1 MKASLHRMSWTIAAA
16 VSVSVMFASAPDA
29 PDAGAQ
35 ASPVT
40 PAAALPA
47 SGAPEC
53 DARLKPLAFLTGSW
67 CLSQPKGA
75 VIQEQWMEPRGNS
88 VVAVFRRV
96 LGNGYTPFYEFSQ
109 IVAEEKR
116 VVLRQ
121 IHVHAD
127 FDSDPRRAKPM
138 VLRMVESSD
147 SHVVFEPVEPPEES
161 HSADLQ
167 RITYRRIDADTLL
180 LRVESK
186 PAKGEG
192 TKDAAHDASG
202 ASETAKDTA
211 DAAKDAAAKP
221 DLAPAQVLEF
231 RMTRCAS

>member
-1 MKASLHRMSWTIAAA
+1 MKASLHAMSWTIAAA
-16 VSVSVMFASAPDA
+16 VSVSVMFASVPDA

-35 ASPVT
+35 ASAGT
-40 PAAALPA
+40 PAAEPPA
-47 SGAPEC
+47 SAAPEC

-147 SHVVFEPVEPPEES
+147 AHVVFEPVEPPEES

-186 PAKGEG
+186 PAKAE
-192 TKDAAHDASG
+192 DAKGDAEAAKG
-202 ASETAKDTA
+202 AA

-221 DLAPAQVLEF
+221 DPAPAQVLEF

>member
-1 MKASLHRMSWTIAAA
+1 MKASLGGMSWTIAAA
-16 VSVSVMFASAPDA
+16 VSVSVFLASAPDV
-29 PDAGAQ
+29 PG
-35 ASPVT
+35 
-40 PAAALPA
+40 AAAAPQQA
-47 SGAPEC
+47 AGSDSANVKEGAPEC
-53 DARLKPLAFLTGSW
+53 DPRLKPFGFLAGSW

-75 VIQEQWMEPRGNS
+75 VIQEQWTEPRGNS

-116 VVLRQ
+116 IVLRQ

-138 VLRMVESSD
+138 VLRLVESSD
-147 SHVVFEPVEPPEES
+147 SHAIFEPVEPPEES

-167 RITYRRIDADTLL
+167 RITYRRIDAGTLL

-186 PAKGEG
+186 PPKAED
-192 TKDAAHDASG
+192 TK
-202 ASETAKDTA
+202 
-211 DAAKDAAAKP
+211 DAAKDAKDAKDAAGKP
-221 DLAPAQVLEF
+221 DPAPAQVLEF
-231 RMTRCAS
+231 RMTRCAG

>member
-1 MKASLHRMSWTIAAA
+1 
-16 VSVSVMFASAPDA
+16 
-29 PDAGAQ
+29 
-35 ASPVT
+35 
-40 PAAALPA
+40 
-47 SGAPEC
+47 
-53 DARLKPLAFLTGSW
+53 
-67 CLSQPKGA
+67 
-75 VIQEQWMEPRGNS
+75 MEPRGNS

-138 VLRMVESSD
+138 VLRLVESSD

-167 RITYRRIDADTLL
+167 RITYRRIDADTLM

-186 PAKGEG
+186 PAKVEDA
-192 TKDAAHDASG
+192 KDAADA
-202 ASETAKDTA
+202 AKDAA

-221 DLAPAQVLEF
+221 DPAPAQVLEF

>member
-16 VSVSVMFASAPDA
+16 VSVSVMFASVPHA
-29 PDAGAQ
+29 PDAGAL
-35 ASPVT
+35 ASAGA
-40 PAAALPA
+40 PAAAPPA

-138 VLRMVESSD
+138 VLRLVESSD

-186 PAKGEG
+186 PAKADDAAAA
-192 TKDAAHDASG
+192 KDA
-202 ASETAKDTA
+202 A

-221 DLAPAQVLEF
+221 DPAPAQVLEF

>member
-1 MKASLHRMSWTIAAA
+1 
-16 VSVSVMFASAPDA
+16 
-29 PDAGAQ
+29 
-35 ASPVT
+35 
-40 PAAALPA
+40 
-47 SGAPEC
+47 
-53 DARLKPLAFLTGSW
+53 
-67 CLSQPKGA
+67 
-75 VIQEQWMEPRGNS
+75 MEPRGNS
-88 VVAVFRRV
+88 IVAVFRRV

-147 SHVVFEPVEPPEES
+147 SHAVFEPVEPPEES

-186 PAKGEG
+186 PAKP
-192 TKDAAHDASG
+192 
-202 ASETAKDTA
+202 AKA
-211 DAAKDAAAKP
+211 DDAKDAAPDANGDAEAKRDAPAKP
-221 DLAPAQVLEF
+221 DPAPAQVLEF

>member
-1 MKASLHRMSWTIAAA
+1 MSWTIAAA
-16 VSVSVMFASAPDA
+16 VSVSVMFATAPSVSDSTSAGAASPQAQSTGDA
-29 PDAGAQ
+29 PA
-35 ASPVT
+35 AS
-40 PAAALPA
+40 A
-47 SGAPEC
+47 APEC
-53 DARLKPLAFLTGSW
+53 DDRLKPLAFLTGSW

-75 VIQEQWMEPRGNS
+75 VIQEQWTEPRGNS

-138 VLRMVESSD
+138 VLRLVESSD

-161 HSADLQ
+161 HAADLQ

-186 PAKGEG
+186 PAKADDS
-192 TKDAAHDASG
+192 KDAGHG
-202 ASETAKDTA
+202 ANGAAEAK
-211 DAAKDAAAKP
+211 KDAPAKP
-221 DLAPAQVLEF
+221 EPAPAQLLEF

>member
-1 MKASLHRMSWTIAAA
+1 MSWTIAAA
-16 VSVSVMFASAPDA
+16 VSVSVMFASVPDG
-29 PDAGAQ
+29 PDAGAAAQQ
-35 ASPVT
+35 AVGT
-40 PAAALPA
+40 GTEPAAAPPA
-47 SGAPEC
+47 SAAPEC

-138 VLRMVESSD
+138 VLRLVESSD
-147 SHVVFEPVEPPEES
+147 AHAVFEPVEPPEES

-186 PAKGEG
+186 PPKAED
-192 TKDAAHDASG
+192 TKDASKA
-202 ASETAKDTA
+202 AKDTA
-211 DAAKDAAAKP
+211 GAAKDAAAKP
-221 DLAPAQVLEF
+221 DPAPAQVLEF

>member
-1 MKASLHRMSWTIAAA
+1 MNASVDGLQDLSEPP
-16 VSVSVMFASAPDA
+16 ASA
-29 PDAGAQ
+29 
-35 ASPVT
+35 
-40 PAAALPA
+40 
-47 SGAPEC
+47 APEC

-127 FDSDPRRAKPM
+127 FDSYPRRAKPM
-138 VLRMVESSD
+138 VLRMSESSD
-147 SHVVFEPVEPPEES
+147 SHAVFEPVAAPEES
-161 HSADLQ
+161 HAGDLQ
-167 RITYRRIDADTLL
+167 RITYRRVDADTLL

-186 PAKGEG
+186 PPRPDGEKG
-192 TKDAAHDASG
+192 
-202 ASETAKDTA
+202 
-211 DAAKDAAAKP
+211 AAAAPAP
-221 DLAPAQVLEF
+221 DAAPAQVLEF
-231 RMTRCAS
+231 RMTRCAG

>member
-1 MKASLHRMSWTIAAA
+1 MSWTIAAT
-16 VSVSVMFASAPDA
+16 VSLSVMFASVPDA
-29 PDAGAQ
+29 PDPGA
-35 ASPVT
+35 AP
-40 PAAALPA
+40 PA
-47 SGAPEC
+47 SAAPEC

-109 IVAEEKR
+109 IVAEETR

-138 VLRMVESSD
+138 VLRLVESSD
-147 SHVVFEPVEPPEES
+147 AHVVFEPVEPPEES

-167 RITYRRIDADTLL
+167 RITYRRIDANTLL

-186 PAKGEG
+186 PAKAGDAKGDVEAA
-192 TKDAAHDASG
+192 KDA
-202 ASETAKDTA
+202 A

-221 DLAPAQVLEF
+221 DPAPAQVLEF

>member
-1 MKASLHRMSWTIAAA
+1 MSWTIAAT
-16 VSVSVMFASAPDA
+16 VSLSVMFASVPDA
-29 PDAGAQ
+29 PDPGA
-35 ASPVT
+35 AP
-40 PAAALPA
+40 PA
-47 SGAPEC
+47 SAAPKC

-138 VLRMVESSD
+138 VLRLVESSD
-147 SHVVFEPVEPPEES
+147 AHAVFEPVEPPEES
-161 HSADLQ
+161 HTADLQ

-186 PAKGEG
+186 PAKAADA
-192 TKDAAHDASG
+192 KDAAHDANG
-202 ASETAKDTA
+202 AAEAK
-211 DAAKDAAAKP
+211 KDAPAKP
-221 DLAPAQVLEF
+221 EPAQVLEF

>member
-1 MKASLHRMSWTIAAA
+1 
-16 VSVSVMFASAPDA
+16 
-29 PDAGAQ
+29 
-35 ASPVT
+35 
-40 PAAALPA
+40 
-47 SGAPEC
+47 
-53 DARLKPLAFLTGSW
+53 
-67 CLSQPKGA
+67 
-75 VIQEQWMEPRGNS
+75 MEPRGNS
-88 VVAVFRRV
+88 IVAVFRRV

-186 PAKGEG
+186 PAKAEDAKGDAEAA
-192 TKDAAHDASG
+192 KDA
-202 ASETAKDTA
+202 A

-221 DLAPAQVLEF
+221 DPAPAQVLEF

>member
-1 MKASLHRMSWTIAAA
+1 MKASLHAMSWTIAAA
-16 VSVSVMFASAPDA
+16 VSVSVMFASVPDA

-35 ASPVT
+35 ASAGT
-40 PAAALPA
+40 PAAAPPA
-47 SGAPEC
+47 SAAPEC

-147 SHVVFEPVEPPEES
+147 AHVVFEPVEPPEES

-186 PAKGEG
+186 PAKAE
-192 TKDAAHDASG
+192 DAKGDAEAAKG
-202 ASETAKDTA
+202 AA

-221 DLAPAQVLEF
+221 DPAPAQVLEF